1 MADVAGKGSP
11 SAGRVS
17 RRLEAR
23 QLEARGLEARTKA
36 VEEAMA
42 PLIEQVGHPGWT

>member
-17 RRLEAR
+17 RR
-23 QLEARGLEARTKA
+23 LEARGLEARTKA